1 MPDDA
6 VHLPVLQEN
15 DEKPPFE
22 PDPIE
27 LPTDGK
33 PTVRADCLAGGVN
46 AQRPCQWFTCRHH
59 LAVDVG
65 RYGEGE
71 GTESCVLDLAEKG
84 GLTLEEVGDIMGL
97 TRERIRQI
105 EQKAERKL
113 LRLAQLRPDLFDGTD
128 IDPREVKRRLFKGLR
143 GYEP

>member
-22 PDPIE
+22 PEPIE
-27 LPTDGK
+27 LPVDQEPPK
-33 PTVRADCLAGGVN
+33 VRADCLSGGSN

-84 GLTLEEVGDIMGL
+84 GLTLEEVGDIMDL

-105 EQKAERKL
+105 EQMAMGKL
-113 LRLAQLRPDLFDGTD
+113 RRLKRLRPSLFEG
-128 IDPREVKRRLFKGLR
+128 
-143 GYEP
+143 